1 MSGKELN
8 TKIYIN
14 TYNFSINIIIIQ
26 FFIDN
31 TLFSK
36 YFTVHMV
43 ARKLQN
49 STLCTMNYN
58 QEKSSANIRISTLH
72 NYKR

>member
-8 TKIYIN
+8 ANIYIN
-14 TYNFSINIIIIQ
+14 TYNCSINIIIIR

-36 YFTVHMV
+36 YFRVHMI

-49 STLCTMNYN
+49 STLRTMNYN
-58 QEKSSANIRISTLH
+58 QDKSSANIRISTLH